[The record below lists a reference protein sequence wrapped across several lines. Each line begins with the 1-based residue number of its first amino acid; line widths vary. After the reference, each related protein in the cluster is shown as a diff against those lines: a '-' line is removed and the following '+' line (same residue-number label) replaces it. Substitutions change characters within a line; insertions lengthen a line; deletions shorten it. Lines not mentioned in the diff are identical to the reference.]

1 MSVGFDRAAALGL
14 ACALLVACG
23 GETEHAQEAEDEGP
37 ALTSRSELVASVS
50 GFETP
55 EAVRYDPA
63 ADVYFVSSIVGGP
76 GTKDG
81 AGFISRVGADG
92 TVQSLRFIE
101 SGKNGV
107 TLNAPKGMALTGDTL
122 WVADID
128 VVRGFHRTTGAPLA
142 TVDLAPNGAIFLN
155 DIAIGPDGARYVT
168 DTGITFDTAGEMIH
182 TGPDRIFRV
191 EGTSV
196 TVAAEGAAL
205 GLPNG
210 IAARPSGGFV
220 LAPNG
225 MTTVQRW
232 SGPGGVPETE
242 AEGPGSY
249 DGVEVLADGRLL
261 ISSWADSTVYEV
273 RESVMRPLVHGVN
286 SPADIGVDTRRGN
299 VAIPLFLENRVEIWS
314 IPPEPAAAAEEEA
327 APPGQPA
334 AEHAEP
340 ATH

>member
-1 MSVGFDRAAALGL
+1 MSVRFDTTALGL
-14 ACALLVACG
+14 ACMLLVACG
-23 GETEHAQEAEDEGP
+23 GGEAEHAEEAEDEG
-37 ALTSRSELVASVS
+37 AVASSRSELVASVS

-55 EAVRYDPA
+55 EGVRYDPA
-63 ADVYFVSSIVGGP
+63 ADVFFVSSIVGGP

-81 AGFISRVGADG
+81 SGFISRVGADG

-101 SGKNGV
+101 SGRNGV
-107 TLNAPKGMALTGDTL
+107 TLNAPKGMALSGDTL

-128 VVRGFHRTTGAPLA
+128 VLRGFHRTTGAPLA

-155 DIAIGPDGARYVT
+155 DVAIGPDGARYVT
-168 DTGITFDTAGEMIH
+168 DTGIVFDAAGAMTH
-182 TGPDRIFRV
+182 TGPDRIYRV
-191 EGTSV
+191 EGATV
-196 TVAAEGAAL
+196 TVAAEGTAL

-210 IAARPSGGFV
+210 IAAYPSGGFV

-225 MTTVQRW
+225 ITTVQRW
-232 SGPGGVPETE
+232 SGTGGVPETE

-273 RESVMRPLVHGVN
+273 RESVMRPLVRAVN

-314 IPPEPAAAAEEEA
+314 IPPEPAEATTEA
-327 APPGQPA
+327 APA
-334 AEHAEP
+334 H
-340 ATH
+340 